1 MSTAISSVHLA
12 ALQREILAVEDQ
24 ILKHDASLVG
34 AYNIVPLTAVVGQ
47 FAGWTRR
54 LEWLWELTGF
64 MIRERDGQATCH
76 AAALLNHL
84 RAELQTGYPDIEETA
99 LSLTQVAESAW
110 LRQLSAWIFYGRLP
124 TAGRYDFFVEKN
136 DDDEQGYVVN
146 TSLVPSFVTPAA
158 ASSILFVGVSL
169 DRLRS
174 RRASDWAGMRI
185 DNLSQEIQQ
194 LKTLS
199 FPLKSV
205 ALARAVTSIRMTL
218 SRTTLK
224 KLLPI
229 SRVFELLQL
238 FRDFFLLGRG
248 EFAMALT
255 QQADEKVR
263 SKWKRT
269 DGLAYEKRDGAHTVI
284 VKEGEVSATLARTM
298 AFVGTMQGE
307 HAEEDEG
314 LELARDL
321 LQLRISKSK
330 TSPAAK
336 SSSDTGNHVCDSLV
350 QTPFRN
356 LLFSVPAV
364 LTMNIPEPLDLFLSE
379 SDLQV
384 YTVINSYLLSIRRAH
399 LRMTDLW
406 KITSLRRQHPAP
418 PRAPH
423 CCTRRGAA
431 YTRTLRKRW
440 DARSSMMRSPWT
452 TCSSAI
458 FLLAETESYLQVEV
472 VEGLWEDF
480 RRWVAGDDSESTI
493 KSSRPGTAHGAR
505 LDIGAPQKVL
515 TQPSQTVDTVSNA
528 AEKTESQSQPV
539 HHDPQ
544 SLAIAHRRYLKML
557 TRRLLLTRASFTD
570 PLYNLLIHLDHLV
583 ALIHRLHGIWA
594 AVDLEEDE
602 GVVDA
607 FSNLVA
613 EERDVRGSLR
623 DVERK
628 IKSGVQA
635 TIAALRSL
643 SMDSSFLTEMEGESG
658 VGGENLDFSAADL
671 ANDEMMHGQKGAT
684 SSNDEDGVLEDDM
697 QYRPKRIGGID
708 RLLMKLD
715 FGVWFKTSTT
725 SYDDEEEL

>member
-1 MSTAISSVHLA
+1 
-12 ALQREILAVEDQ
+12 
-24 ILKHDASLVG
+24 
-34 AYNIVPLTAVVGQ
+34 
-47 FAGWTRR
+47 
-54 LEWLWELTGF
+54 
-64 MIRERDGQATCH
+64 
-76 AAALLNHL
+76 
-84 RAELQTGYPDIEETA
+84 
-99 LSLTQVAESAW
+99 
-110 LRQLSAWIFYGRLP
+110 
-124 TAGRYDFFVEKN
+124 
-136 DDDEQGYVVN
+136 
-146 TSLVPSFVTPAA
+146 
-158 ASSILFVGVSL
+158 
-169 DRLRS
+169 
-174 RRASDWAGMRI
+174 MRI

-194 LKTLS
+194 LTALS

-321 LQLRISKSK
+321 LQLKMSKSK

-336 SSSDTGNHVCDSLV
+336 SSSDTGSHVCDSLV

-356 LLFSVPAV
+356 LLFSVPAI
-364 LTMNIPEPLDLFLSE
+364 LTMNIPEPLDLFLAE

-431 YTRTLRKRW
+431 YTRTLRERW
-440 DARSSMMRSPWT
+440 DARSSIMRSPWT

-480 RRWVAGDDSESTI
+480 RRWLAGDDAESTTR
-493 KSSRPGTAHGAR
+493 SSRPGTAHGAPAVNKTS
-505 LDIGAPQKVL
+505 D
-515 TQPSQTVDTVSNA
+515 A
-528 AEKTESQSQPV
+528 AEKTESQSEPV

-570 PLYNLLIHLDHLV
+570 PLYDLLIHLDHLV

-658 VGGENLDFSAADL
+658 VGDNNLDFSAADL
-671 ANDEMMHGQKGAT
+671 ENDDMTYGQKGAA
-684 SSNDEDGVLEDDM
+684 SSNDEDGMLDDDM

-725 SYDDEEEL
+725 SCDDDEEL